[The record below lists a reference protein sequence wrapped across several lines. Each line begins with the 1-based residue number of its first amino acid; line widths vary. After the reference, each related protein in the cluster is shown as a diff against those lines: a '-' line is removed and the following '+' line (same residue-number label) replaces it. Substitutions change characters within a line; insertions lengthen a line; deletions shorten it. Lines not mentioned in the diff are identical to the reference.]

1 MPPTL
6 RNRASRPRRFVVCGD
21 SPLALRLVNELLTR
35 FGAEVTVVVRAK
47 TRDRAPEIAQLAGV
61 KIIEAAQ
68 LDERALRTAG
78 VAEARAVALVN
89 SDDVGNIHAALTT
102 HEINPD
108 LRMVVRMFNM
118 SLGHKIRT
126 LFADCAV
133 LSDSAM
139 AAPSFVAAALGEV
152 APSHVRLPGR
162 TLYVAHRDTV
172 AAKDVVCGLADTTG
186 ATTRLL
192 PADQNTAN
200 LVLAHADGPPQR
212 AMEGYRTSR
221 WIVIGQR
228 VRALLLNRLMQVTV
242 ALLLIIVVGMT
253 LLAFYGSGYNMHGWG
268 NAIYVTL
275 LDAAGNAVPDT
286 SSGMPMFQR
295 IVQVTL
301 TISGLALL
309 PVATGAIVGGVVRSR
324 QPVVPS
330 QLADHVVVVGL
341 GNVGTRVVRQLLDLG
356 ITVVAIEADENARG
370 VPTMR
375 RLDVPIVFGDATRE
389 DTQRAAHVADARA
402 LLMLSN
408 SDVVNLEG
416 ALQARAQRDDLRV
429 VLRLFDDDL
438 AQRVGRV
445 FGFAISGSVSFLAA
459 PAFAAAMVERQV
471 IGTIPIGRQ
480 VLMIAEVPI
489 AAGSPLAGATV
500 RAADEQGEA
509 RVIALQRRGT
519 TELDWQPAKTYA
531 LAPQDRLI
539 MLATRSGLGRVLAR
553 SISPVPHSEG

>member
-1 MPPTL
+1 M
-6 RNRASRPRRFVVCGD
+6 S
-21 SPLALRLVNELLTR
+21 ELLTR
-35 FGAEVTVVVRAK
+35 FGAEVTVVVRGK

-172 AAKDVVCGLADTTG
+172 SPKQILCGLADTTG

-192 PADQNTAN
+192 PTDQNTAN
-200 LVLAHADGPPQR
+200 LVLAHADGPPQSR
-212 AMEGYRTSR
+212 PLREHRTRR
-221 WIVIGQR
+221 WRVIGQR
-228 VRALLLNRLMQVTV
+228 LRTMLSNTFVRVAIVLFLLLVIGV
-242 ALLLIIVVGMT
+242 ALLAVVGPKAT
-253 LLAFYGSGYNMHGWG
+253 SWG
-268 NAIYVTL
+268 DAIYITL
-275 LDAAGNAVPDT
+275 LDAAGDAVPDT
-286 SSGMPMFQR
+286 SNQLGLFAR
-295 IVQVTL
+295 IVQVGVTL
-301 TISGLALL
+301 ISLAIP
-309 PVATGAIVGGVVRSR
+309 PVVTAVIVGGVVRSR
-324 QPVVPS
+324 LPAVPN
-330 QLADHVVVVGL
+330 QIGDHVVVVGL
-341 GNVGTRVVRQLLDLG
+341 GNVGTRVVRQLRDLG
-356 ITVVAIEADENARG
+356 ISVITIENDESARG
-370 VPTMR
+370 VSTMR
-375 RLDVPIVFGDATRE
+375 RLNVPIVFGDATRE
-389 DTQRAAHVADARA
+389 ETLRAAHAGSARA
-402 LLMLSN
+402 LLMLSS

-416 ALQARAQRDDLRV
+416 ALQARVQREDLRV

-519 TELDWQPAKTYA
+519 TELDWQPPKTYA
-531 LAPQDRLI
+531 LVPQDRLI

-553 SISPVPHSEG
+553 SISPVAHNDN

>member
-172 AAKDVVCGLADTTG
+172 AAKQVLCGLADTTG

-212 AMEGYRTSR
+212 AMEEYRTRR
-221 WIVIGQR
+221 WTVLGQR
-228 VRALLLNRLMQVTV
+228 IRALLANTFMRV
-242 ALLLIIVVGMT
+242 AIVLFILLITGVT
-253 LLAFYGSGYNMHGWG
+253 LLAMAGPAPTSWG
-268 NAIYVTL
+268 DAIYVTML
-275 LDAAGNAVPDT
+275 NAAGDAVPDT
-286 SSGMPMFQR
+286 DHKLDLFQR
-295 IVQVTL
+295 ILQVGVTL
-301 TISGLALL
+301 ISLVIV
-309 PVATGAIVGGVVRSR
+309 PVVTATFVGGVVRSK
-324 QPVVPS
+324 QPAVPS
-330 QLADHVVVVGL
+330 QLGDHVVVVGL
-341 GNVGTRVVRQLLDLG
+341 GNVGTRVVRQLRDLG
-356 ITVVAIEADENARG
+356 ITVVTIEADENARG

-375 RLDVPIVFGDATRE
+375 RLGVPIVFGDATRE
-389 DTQRAAHVADARA
+389 DTLRSAATGSARA

-416 ALQARAQRDDLRV
+416 ALQARALRDDLRV

-553 SISPVPHSEG
+553 SISPVPHSDS

>member
-1 MPPTL
+1 
-6 RNRASRPRRFVVCGD
+6 
-21 SPLALRLVNELLTR
+21 LALRLVNELLTR
-35 FGAEVTVVVRAK
+35 FGAEVTVVVRGK
-47 TRDRAPEIAQLAGV
+47 TRDRAPDIAQLAGV

-78 VAEARAVALVN
+78 IAEARAVALVN

-172 AAKDVVCGLADTTG
+172 SPKQILCGLADTTG

-192 PADQNTAN
+192 PTDQNTAN
-200 LVLAHADGPPQR
+200 LVLAHADGPPQSR
-212 AMEGYRTSR
+212 PLREHRTRR
-221 WIVIGQR
+221 WRVLAQRLRSTLSNTFVRVAIILFLLLVIG
-228 VRALLLNRLMQVTV
+228 V
-242 ALLLIIVVGMT
+242 ALLAVVGPKAT
-253 LLAFYGSGYNMHGWG
+253 SWG
-268 NAIYVTL
+268 DAIYITL
-275 LDAAGNAVPDT
+275 LDAAGDAVPDT
-286 SSGMPMFQR
+286 SNQLGLFAR
-295 IVQVTL
+295 IVQVGVTL
-301 TISGLALL
+301 ISLAIP
-309 PVATGAIVGGVVRSR
+309 PVVTAVIVGGVVRSR
-324 QPVVPS
+324 LPTVPN
-330 QLADHVVVVGL
+330 QIGDHVVVVGL
-341 GNVGTRVVRQLLDLG
+341 GNVGTRVVRQLRDLG
-356 ITVVAIEADENARG
+356 ISVITIENDENARG
-370 VPTMR
+370 VSTMR
-375 RLDVPIVFGDATRE
+375 RLNVPIVFGDATRE
-389 DTQRAAHVADARA
+389 ETLRAAHAGSARA
-402 LLMLSN
+402 LLMLSS

-416 ALQARAQRDDLRV
+416 ALQARVQREDLRV

-519 TELDWQPAKTYA
+519 TELDWQPPKTYA

-553 SISPVPHSEG
+553 SISPVSHNDN

>member
-1 MPPTL
+1 MRSPLHP
-6 RNRASRPRRFVVCGD
+6 RVGSRSRRFVVCGD

-47 TRDRAPEIAQLAGV
+47 TRDRAPDIAQLAGV
-61 KIIEAAQ
+61 KIIEATQ
-68 LDERALRTAG
+68 LDERALRAAG

-139 AAPSFVAAALGEV
+139 AAPSFVAAAVGEV
-152 APSHVRLPGR
+152 APSHVRLQGR
-162 TLYVAHRDTV
+162 TLYVAHRDAV
-172 AAKDVVCGLADTTG
+172 QPKQIICGLADTTG
-186 ATTRLL
+186 TANRLL

-200 LVLAHADGPPQR
+200 LVLASADGIPLNPLDEHR
-212 AMEGYRTSR
+212 LSR
-221 WIVIGQR
+221 RVQIGQR
-228 VRALLLNRLMQVTV
+228 LRALLANTLVRV
-242 ALLLIIVVGMT
+242 ALILIGLLVLGLVLLILVGP
-253 LLAFYGSGYNMHGWG
+253 APSSFGD
-268 NAIYVTL
+268 AIYITL
-275 LDAAGNAVPDT
+275 LDAAGDAVPDT
-286 SSGMPMFQR
+286 GGQLDLFQR
-295 IVQVTL
+295 IVQVGVTL
-301 TISGLALL
+301 TGLAII
-309 PVATGAIVGGVVRSR
+309 PVITAAVVGGVVRSR
-324 QPVVPS
+324 LPVVAN
-330 QLADHVVVVGL
+330 QIAEHVVVVGL
-341 GNVGTRVVRQLLDLG
+341 GNVGSRVVRQLHDLG
-356 ITVVAIEADENARG
+356 IAVVCIEADENARG
-370 VPTMR
+370 VSAAR
-375 RLDVPIVFGDATRE
+375 GLGVPIVFGDATRE
-389 DTQRAAHVADARA
+389 DTLRAASVSTSRA
-402 LLMLSN
+402 LLMLSA

-416 ALQARAQRDDLRV
+416 ALQARVQREDLRV

-519 TELDWQPAKTYA
+519 TELDWQAAKTYA
-531 LAPQDRLI
+531 LVPQDRLI
-539 MLATRSGLGRVLAR
+539 MLATRSGLGRILAR
-553 SISPVPHSEG
+553 SISPVPHPDS

>member
-1 MPPTL
+1 
-6 RNRASRPRRFVVCGD
+6 
-21 SPLALRLVNELLTR
+21 LALRLVNELLTR
-35 FGAEVTVVVRAK
+35 FGAEVTVVVRGKA
-47 TRDRAPEIAQLAGV
+47 RDRAPDIAQLAGV

-172 AAKDVVCGLADTTG
+172 SPKQILCGLADTTG

-192 PADQNTAN
+192 PTDQNTAN
-200 LVLAHADGPPQR
+200 LVLAHADGPPQSR
-212 AMEGYRTSR
+212 PLREHRTRR
-221 WIVIGQR
+221 WRVLAQRLRSTLSNTFVRVAIVLFLLLVIG
-228 VRALLLNRLMQVTV
+228 V
-242 ALLLIIVVGMT
+242 ALLAVVGPKAT
-253 LLAFYGSGYNMHGWG
+253 SWG
-268 NAIYVTL
+268 DAIYITL
-275 LDAAGNAVPDT
+275 LDAAGDAVPDT
-286 SSGMPMFQR
+286 SNQLGLFAR
-295 IVQVTL
+295 IVQVGVTL
-301 TISGLALL
+301 ISLAIP
-309 PVATGAIVGGVVRSR
+309 PVVTAVIVGGVVRSR
-324 QPVVPS
+324 LPAVPN
-330 QLADHVVVVGL
+330 QIGDHVVVVGL
-341 GNVGTRVVRQLLDLG
+341 GNVGTRVVRQLRDLG
-356 ITVVAIEADENARG
+356 ISVITIENDENARG
-370 VPTMR
+370 VSTMR
-375 RLDVPIVFGDATRE
+375 RLNVPIVFGDATRE
-389 DTQRAAHVADARA
+389 ETLRAAHAGSARA
-402 LLMLSN
+402 LLMLSS

-416 ALQARAQRDDLRV
+416 ALQARVQREDLRV

-519 TELDWQPAKTYA
+519 TELDWQPPKTYA

-553 SISPVPHSEG
+553 SISPVSHNDN

>member
-35 FGAEVTVVVRAK
+35 FGAEVTVVVRGK
-47 TRDRAPEIAQLAGV
+47 TRDRAPDIAQLAGV

-68 LDERALRTAG
+68 LDERTLRTAG

-172 AAKDVVCGLADTTG
+172 AAKQILCGLADTTG
-186 ATTRLL
+186 TTTRLL
-192 PADQNTAN
+192 PAEQNTAN
-200 LVLAHADGPPQR
+200 LVLAHADGPPQSPLNDH
-212 AMEGYRTSR
+212 RTRR
-221 WIVIGQR
+221 WTVVAQR
-228 VRALLLNRLMQVTV
+228 LRALLTNTFVRVAIVLV
-242 ALLLIIVVGMT
+242 ALLVIGVV
-253 LLAFYGSGYNMHGWG
+253 LLAMVGPRPSSWG
-268 NAIYVTL
+268 DAVYITL
-275 LDAAGNAVPDT
+275 LDAAGDAVPDT
-286 SSGMPMFQR
+286 GNQLDLFQR
-295 IVQVTL
+295 ILQVGVTL
-301 TISGLALL
+301 ISLAIP
-309 PVATGAIVGGVVRSR
+309 PVVTAVIVGGVVRSR
-324 QPVVPS
+324 LPMVPG
-330 QLADHVVVVGL
+330 QIGDHVVVVGL
-341 GNVGTRVVRQLLDLG
+341 GNVGTRVVRQLRDLG
-356 ITVVAIEADENARG
+356 IAVVTIENDENARG
-370 VPTMR
+370 VSTMR

-389 DTQRAAHVADARA
+389 DTLRAAHVADARA
-402 LLMLSN
+402 LLMLSS

-445 FGFAISGSVSFLAA
+445 FGFAISNSVSYLAA

-519 TELDWQPAKTYA
+519 TELDWQPPKTYA

-553 SISPVPHSEG
+553 SISPVPHTEN

>member
-1 MPPTL
+1 
-6 RNRASRPRRFVVCGD
+6 
-21 SPLALRLVNELLTR
+21 LALRLVNELLTR
-35 FGAEVTVVVRAK
+35 FGAEVTVVVRGK
-47 TRDRAPEIAQLAGV
+47 TRDRAPDIAQLAGV

-172 AAKDVVCGLADTTG
+172 SPKQILCGLADTTG

-192 PADQNTAN
+192 PTDQNTAN
-200 LVLAHADGPPQR
+200 LVLAHADGPPQSR
-212 AMEGYRTSR
+212 PLREHRTRR
-221 WIVIGQR
+221 WRVLAQRLRSTLSNTFVRVAIILVLLLVIG
-228 VRALLLNRLMQVTV
+228 V
-242 ALLLIIVVGMT
+242 ALLAVVGPKAT
-253 LLAFYGSGYNMHGWG
+253 SWG
-268 NAIYVTL
+268 DAIYITL
-275 LDAAGNAVPDT
+275 LDAAGDAVPDT
-286 SSGMPMFQR
+286 SNQLGLFAR
-295 IVQVTL
+295 IVQVGVTL
-301 TISGLALL
+301 ISLAIP
-309 PVATGAIVGGVVRSR
+309 PVVTAVIVGGVVRSR
-324 QPVVPS
+324 LPAVPN
-330 QLADHVVVVGL
+330 QIGDHVVVVGL
-341 GNVGTRVVRQLLDLG
+341 GNVGTRVVRQLRDLG
-356 ITVVAIEADENARG
+356 ISVITIENDENARG
-370 VPTMR
+370 VSTMR
-375 RLDVPIVFGDATRE
+375 RLNVPIVFGDATRE
-389 DTQRAAHVADARA
+389 ETLRAAHAGSARA
-402 LLMLSN
+402 LLMLSS

-416 ALQARAQRDDLRV
+416 ALQARVQREDLRV

-519 TELDWQPAKTYA
+519 TELDWQPPKTYA

-553 SISPVPHSEG
+553 SISPVSHNDN

>member
-35 FGAEVTVVVRAK
+35 FGAEVTVVVRSK

-78 VAEARAVALVN
+78 VGEARAVALVN

-172 AAKDVVCGLADTTG
+172 APKQVLCGLADTTG

-192 PADQNTAN
+192 PADQSTAN
-200 LVLAHADGPPQR
+200 LVLAHADGPPQSPLD
-212 AMEGYRTSR
+212 YHRTRR
-221 WIVIGQR
+221 WTVIGQR
-228 VRALLLNRLMQVTV
+228 LRGMLANSFVRVAIVLLV
-242 ALLLIIVVGMT
+242 LLIIGVV
-253 LLAFYGSGYNMHGWG
+253 LLAMVGRHPSSWG
-268 NAIYVTL
+268 DAIYITL
-275 LDAAGNAVPDT
+275 LDAAGDAVPDT
-286 SSGMPMFQR
+286 SNQLGLFARVLQ
-295 IVQVTL
+295 VGVTL
-301 TISGLALL
+301 ISLAIP
-309 PVATGAIVGGVVRSR
+309 PVVTAVIVGGVVRSR
-324 QPVVPS
+324 QPAVPS
-330 QLADHVVVVGL
+330 QIGDHVVVVGL
-341 GNVGTRVVRQLLDLG
+341 GNVGTRVVRQLRDLG
-356 ITVVAIEADENARG
+356 ITVVTIEADENARG
-370 VPTMR
+370 VSTMR
-375 RLDVPIVFGDATRE
+375 RLQVPIVFGDATRE
-389 DTQRAAHVADARA
+389 DTLRAAHVRNARA

-416 ALQARAQRDDLRV
+416 ALQARVQRDDLRV

-445 FGFAISGSVSFLAA
+445 FGFAISNSVSFLAA

-480 VLMIAEVPI
+480 LLMIAEVPI

-553 SISPVPHSEG
+553 SISPVQHADN

>member
-1 MPPTL
+1 
-6 RNRASRPRRFVVCGD
+6 
-21 SPLALRLVNELLTR
+21 LALRLVNELLTR

-47 TRDRAPEIAQLAGV
+47 TRDRAPDIAQLAGV

-172 AAKDVVCGLADTTG
+172 SPKQILCGLADTTG

-192 PADQNTAN
+192 PTDQNTAN
-200 LVLAHADGPPQR
+200 LVLAHADGPPQSPVREYRTRRWRVVAQRLR
-212 AMEGYRTSR
+212 AMLANTFVRVA
-221 WIVIGQR
+221 IVLFI
-228 VRALLLNRLMQVTV
+228 
-242 ALLLIIVVGMT
+242 LLLIGVVLLAVVGPT
-253 LLAFYGSGYNMHGWG
+253 ATSWG
-268 NAIYVTL
+268 DAIYITL
-275 LDAAGNAVPDT
+275 LDAAGDAVPDT
-286 SSGMPMFQR
+286 SNQLGLFAR
-295 IVQVTL
+295 IVQVGVTL
-301 TISGLALL
+301 ISLAIP
-309 PVATGAIVGGVVRSR
+309 PVVTAVIVGGVVRSR
-324 QPVVPS
+324 LPAVPT
-330 QLADHVVVVGL
+330 QLGDHVVVVGL
-341 GNVGTRVVRQLLDLG
+341 GNVGTRVVRQLRDLG
-356 ITVVAIEADENARG
+356 ISVVTIENDENARG
-370 VPTMR
+370 VSTMR
-375 RLDVPIVFGDATRE
+375 RLNVPIVFGDATRE
-389 DTQRAAHVADARA
+389 DTLRAAHAGSARA
-402 LLMLSN
+402 LLMLSS

-416 ALQARAQRDDLRV
+416 ALQARVQREDLRV

-519 TELDWQPAKTYA
+519 TELDWQPPKTYA

-553 SISPVPHSEG
+553 SISPVAHNDY

>member
-1 MPPTL
+1 
-6 RNRASRPRRFVVCGD
+6 
-21 SPLALRLVNELLTR
+21 LALRLVNELLTR
-35 FGAEVTVVVRAK
+35 FGAEVTVVVRGK
-47 TRDRAPEIAQLAGV
+47 TRDRAPDIAQLAGV

-172 AAKDVVCGLADTTG
+172 SPKQILCGLADTTG

-192 PADQNTAN
+192 PTDQNTAN
-200 LVLAHADGPPQR
+200 LVLAHADGPPQSR
-212 AMEGYRTSR
+212 PLREHRTRR
-221 WIVIGQR
+221 WRVLAQRLRSTLSNTFVRVAIILFLLLVIG
-228 VRALLLNRLMQVTV
+228 V
-242 ALLLIIVVGMT
+242 ALLAVVGPKAT
-253 LLAFYGSGYNMHGWG
+253 SWG
-268 NAIYVTL
+268 DAIYITL
-275 LDAAGNAVPDT
+275 LDAAGDAVPDT
-286 SSGMPMFQR
+286 SNQLGLFAR
-295 IVQVTL
+295 IVQVGVTL
-301 TISGLALL
+301 ISLAIP
-309 PVATGAIVGGVVRSR
+309 PVVTAVIVGGVVRSR
-324 QPVVPS
+324 LPAVPN
-330 QLADHVVVVGL
+330 QIGDHVVVVGL
-341 GNVGTRVVRQLLDLG
+341 GNVGTRVVRQLRDLG
-356 ITVVAIEADENARG
+356 ISVITIENDENARG
-370 VPTMR
+370 VSTMR
-375 RLDVPIVFGDATRE
+375 RLNVPIVFGDATRE
-389 DTQRAAHVADARA
+389 ETLRAAHAGSARA
-402 LLMLSN
+402 LLMLSS

-416 ALQARAQRDDLRV
+416 ALQARVQREDLRV

-519 TELDWQPAKTYA
+519 TELDWQPPKTYA

-553 SISPVPHSEG
+553 SISPVSHNDN

>member
-6 RNRASRPRRFVVCGD
+6 RNRASRQRRFVVCGD
-21 SPLALRLVNELLTR
+21 SPLALRLVNELVTR
-35 FGAEVTVVVRAK
+35 FVGDVTVVVRSK

-61 KIIEAAQ
+61 KVIEATQ

-89 SDDVGNIHAALTT
+89 SDDVGNIHAALTA

-172 AAKDVVCGLADTTG
+172 APKQVICGLADTTG

-192 PADQNTAN
+192 PTDQNTAN
-200 LVLAHADGPPQR
+200 LVLANADAAPQR
-212 AMEGYRTSR
+212 RLNEHRTR
-221 WIVIGQR
+221 RLTVIGQR
-228 VRALLLNRLMQVTV
+228 LRALLRNRLLQVGLSL
-242 ALLLIIVVGMT
+242 LLLIITGMV
-253 LLAFYGSGYNMHGWG
+253 LLAFHGSGYNQHGWG

-286 SSGMPMFQR
+286 QSGMDLFQR
-295 IVQVTL
+295 IVQVVL

-309 PVATGAIVGGVVRSR
+309 PVVTGAIVGGVVRSR
-324 QPVVPS
+324 QPAVPS
-330 QLADHVVVVGL
+330 QIADHVVVVGL

-356 ITVVAIEADENARG
+356 VTVVTVEADENARG

-375 RLDVPIVFGDATRE
+375 RLQVPIVFGDATRE
-389 DTQRAAHVADARA
+389 DTQRA
-402 LLMLSN
+402 
-408 SDVVNLEG
+408 
-416 ALQARAQRDDLRV
+416 
-429 VLRLFDDDL
+429 
-438 AQRVGRV
+438 
-445 FGFAISGSVSFLAA
+445 
-459 PAFAAAMVERQV
+459 
-471 IGTIPIGRQ
+471 
-480 VLMIAEVPI
+480 
-489 AAGSPLAGATV
+489 
-500 RAADEQGEA
+500 
-509 RVIALQRRGT
+509 
-519 TELDWQPAKTYA
+519 
-531 LAPQDRLI
+531 
-539 MLATRSGLGRVLAR
+539 
-553 SISPVPHSEG
+553 